1 MLAVDNNTTVTT
13 GANQSDYSDNRSA
26 EHRTSSDKGRVKK
39 RNFPSGGGLKSQ
51 ILKHGRNLSFLKI
64 QLRFYR
70 SQNFFIEFDFNQI
83 ILPNFG
89 VN

>member
-39 RNFPSGGGLKSQ
+39 RKFPVGGGVS
-51 ILKHGRNLSFLKI
+51 
-64 QLRFYR
+64 
-70 SQNFFIEFDFNQI
+70 
-83 ILPNFG
+83 
-89 VN
+89 

>member
-39 RNFPSGGGLKSQ
+39 K
-51 ILKHGRNLSFLKI
+51 
-64 QLRFYR
+64 
-70 SQNFFIEFDFNQI
+70 EFSVRGFTEAKT
-83 ILPNFG
+83 FS
-89 VN
+89 